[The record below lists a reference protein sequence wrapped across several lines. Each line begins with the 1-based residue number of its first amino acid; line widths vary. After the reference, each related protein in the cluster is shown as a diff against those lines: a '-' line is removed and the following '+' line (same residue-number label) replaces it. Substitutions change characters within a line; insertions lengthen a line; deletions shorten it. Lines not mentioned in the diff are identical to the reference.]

1 MQGTQRTVC
10 SLIFVHAC
18 TSKLYFMGKHT
29 THGPIPK
36 EVGIQRALGRWKKW
50 WPMKK
55 RIHAS
60 DDGFNFQHICM
71 FGRKLKVLH
80 VVELKASS
88 HDIQW
93 PFSCYHF
100 SKCTLDASNIL
111 SDPGISDLWGSLC
124 IVSPKNRAEMG
135 WVSCPLHSV
144 GSCPRP
150 CHPLSPQT
158 PRAPGA
164 VIARWRRL

>member
-1 MQGTQRTVC
+1 MLVPQNSISWGNILHMVQFPKKWGSSVPW
-10 SLIFVHAC
+10 AG
-18 TSKLYFMGKHT
+18 GKNG
-29 THGPIPK
+29 GP
-36 EVGIQRALGRWKKW
+36 WKKGS
-50 WPMKK
+50 
-55 RIHAS
+55 IAA

-111 SDPGISDLWGSLC
+111 SDPGISDLWGSLY